1 MSRINLHFRIIY
13 RKMYSTLTGDT
24 MKDERKIRANKQKAS
39 YDERMKALGLVKMCI
54 WVSPFDDEH
63 MKNQG
68 RLSRKR
74 HMKRLK

>member
-1 MSRINLHFRIIY
+1 MR
-13 RKMYSTLTGDT
+13 
-24 MKDERKIRANKQKAS
+24 DERKIRANKQKAS
-39 YDERMKALGLVKMCI
+39 YDERMKSLGLVKMCI